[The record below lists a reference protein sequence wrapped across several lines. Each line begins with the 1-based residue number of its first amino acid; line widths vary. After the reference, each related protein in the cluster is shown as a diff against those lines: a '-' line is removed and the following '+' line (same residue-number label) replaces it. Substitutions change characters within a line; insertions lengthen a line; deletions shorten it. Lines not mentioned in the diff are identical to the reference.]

1 MAKKIHYSEPVD
13 YFPKSVRKE
22 LKIGEY
28 APKANKTTAATAK
41 KTATKKATATKKK

>member
-1 MAKKIHYSEPVD
+1 MTKKIHYSEPAD

-28 APKANKTTAATAK
+28 AQTEKKATSAKKTTAKKPAK
-41 KTATKKATATKKK
+41 KK

>member
-1 MAKKIHYSEPVD
+1 MATKKIHYSEPLD

-28 APKANKTTAATAK
+28 APKATKTTTGATK
-41 KTATKKATATKKK
+41 KTATKKKK

>member
-1 MAKKIHYSEPVD
+1 MAKRIHYSEPVD

-28 APKANKTTAATAK
+28 APKAKTTA
-41 KTATKKATATKKK
+41 TATKKAAPKKKK

>member
-1 MAKKIHYSEPVD
+1 MAKRIHYSEPAD

-28 APKANKTTAATAK
+28 APKTSKPTAG
-41 KTATKKATATKKK
+41 ATKKATPRKKK

>member
-1 MAKKIHYSEPVD
+1 MAKRINYSEPVD

-28 APKANKTTAATAK
+28 ADSGKKSAPAKKATPAK
-41 KTATKKATATKKK
+41 KTVKK

>member
-1 MAKKIHYSEPVD
+1 MAKKIHYSEPLD

-28 APKANKTTAATAK
+28 AT
-41 KTATKKATATKKK
+41 TKKAAPAAKKATTKKK

>member
-1 MAKKIHYSEPVD
+1 MAKRINYTEPAD

-28 APKANKTTAATAK
+28 APTE
-41 KTATKKATATKKK
+41 KKATPAKKAAAAPKKKK

>member
-1 MAKKIHYSEPVD
+1 MGKKIGYSEPGD

-28 APKANKTTAATAK
+28 DKTGSKKTT
-41 KTATKKATATKKK
+41 KTATKKKTVKRGKK

>member
-1 MAKKIHYSEPVD
+1 MGKKIGYSEPAD

-28 APKANKTTAATAK
+28 AKKTATKKVAK
-41 KTATKKATATKKK
+41 KTATKKKTVKRGKK

>member
-1 MAKKIHYSEPVD
+1 MATKKIHYSEPAE

-28 APKANKTTAATAK
+28 APKTA
-41 KTATKKATATKKK
+41 ATKKKTVVKKKK

>member
-1 MAKKIHYSEPVD
+1 MAKKIHYSEPAD

-28 APKANKTTAATAK
+28 APAE
-41 KTATKKATATKKK
+41 KKATPAKKAAAPKKKK

>member
-1 MAKKIHYSEPVD
+1 MATKKIHYSEPAD

-28 APKANKTTAATAK
+28 APKAAAPKKAAAK
-41 KTATKKATATKKK
+41 KTATKKK